1 MFFTQEAQNQ
11 LKLCQGETQLAHDT
25 RPALSSLLWLRTVHA
40 SQSEASPCVERSLR
54 LCNVDFIGADVDV
67 IDADVHV
74 DVDVDIDVD
83 VDVDVHLEAEDIER
97 GDGDAQGRQEDE
109 VESLERN

>member
-1 MFFTQEAQNQ
+1 MIHKKKDTLLHMFFTKEAQNQ

-25 RPALSSLLWLRTVHA
+25 WPALSSLLWLRAVHA

-83 VDVDVHLEAEDIER
+83 VDMLMLIFMLM
-97 GDGDAQGRQEDE
+97 
-109 VESLERN
+109 SMLMLMWMLIK